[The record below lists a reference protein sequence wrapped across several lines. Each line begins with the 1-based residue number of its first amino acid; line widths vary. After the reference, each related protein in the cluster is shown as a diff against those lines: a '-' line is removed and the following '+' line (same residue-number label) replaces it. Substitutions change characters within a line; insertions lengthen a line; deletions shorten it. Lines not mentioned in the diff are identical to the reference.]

1 MILHLLLQERQTH
14 DRGSDLVYEQ
24 VSSFNSYSKHNQLDE
39 HKHYH
44 IGSGHYFCQQ
54 EMLASALQRKLH
66 FIFIYD
72 THYSKVLKDCC
83 IKEKAENFFNKK
95 SISKHFVHDTSQA
108 LYSEDI

>member
-1 MILHLLLQERQTH
+1 MILHLLLQERQMH

-54 EMLASALQRKLH
+54 EMLASALQRKLQGTL
-66 FIFIYD
+66 I
-72 THYSKVLKDCC
+72 TGKSKTSW
-83 IKEKAENFFNKK
+83 IQTP
-95 SISKHFVHDTSQA
+95 KHT
-108 LYSEDI
+108 